1 MPTSVHQLRDAGMGL
16 DAKSYKAYCTNGL
29 GPNPL
34 VRGCDAM
41 RGWIN
46 VAGQRGMFDAGDL
59 EFYDQ
64 GLADQSATLAAGAAS
79 DVGLFS
85 AT

>member
-1 MPTSVHQLRDAGMGL
+1 M
-16 DAKSYKAYCTNGL
+16 
-29 GPNPL
+29 L
-34 VRGCDAM
+34 VRGCDAR

-46 VAGQRGMFDAGDL
+46 VAGPRGLFDANDL

-64 GLADQSATLAAGAAS
+64 VLAEQSATLAAGAAT
-79 DVGLFS
+79 DVGLYA

>member
-1 MPTSVHQLRDAGMGL
+1 MPTSLQQLRDTGMGL
-16 DAKSYKAYCTNGL
+16 DAKSYKAYCTNDL

-34 VRGCDAM
+34 VRGCDAV

-46 VAGQRGMFDAGDL
+46 VAGPRGLFEEGDL

-64 GLADQSATLAAGAAS
+64 SLADQSATLAAGAAT
-79 DVGLFS
+79 DVGLYS

>member
-1 MPTSVHQLRDAGMGL
+1 MIDALGLPYGM
-16 DAKSYKAYCTNGL
+16 
-29 GPNPL
+29 L
-34 VRGCDAM
+34 VRGCDAL

-46 VAGQRGMFDAGDL
+46 VAGPRGLFDASDL

-64 GLADQSATLAAGAAS
+64 VLADQSATLAAGAS
-79 DVGLFS
+79 TDVGLYS

>member
-1 MPTSVHQLRDAGMGL
+1 MGL
-16 DAKSYKAYCTNGL
+16 DAKLYEAYRTNGL
-29 GPNPL
+29 GQNPL
-34 VRGCDAM
+34 VCRCDAM
-41 RGWIN
+41 RNWIN
-46 VAGQRGMFDAGDL
+46 VAGPRGLFDAGDL

-64 GLADQSATLAAGAAS
+64 SLADQSATLAAGAAT